1 MAFNVRTGTGSWAST
16 AYGGSKATR
25 AATRRATNVASGRIL
40 GSSGGVS
47 VIDPS
52 MPAAIAGRT
61 LGATQGGGAGILAA
75 AGAGLAIAEAAGII
89 DMLPGEGI
97 PGVTVGAGGLSS
109 LPPGGE
115 PAIIS
120 ELPSGRPTVKTWW
133 TGTAQ
138 GAMDDE
144 GNMYMLR
151 KDGVW
156 KKIPKRKGYP
166 IGKNPTAA
174 NIRRLAAAIKHH
186 KGTYSKLRKIYKKST
201 RRTPAAKR
209 ALMPTRDGDKVVIT

>member
-25 AATRRATNVASGRIL
+25 AATRRATNIQSGRMV
-40 GSSGGVS
+40 GSSGGAN
-47 VIDPS
+47 VINPA

-75 AGAGLAIAEAAGII
+75 AGTGLAIAEATGLI
-89 DMLPGEGI
+89 DVLPGEGI
-97 PGVTVGAGGLSS
+97 PGVTIGAGGLSS
-109 LPPGGE
+109 LIPGGE

-186 KGTYSKLRKIYKKST
+186 KGTYSKLSKIYKKAT
-201 RRTPAAKR
+201 RKKPAAR
-209 ALMPTRDGDKVVIT
+209 AAIMPRGDESKVVIT